1 MTNGMCPQQDFK
13 KLCESMN
20 LPTPEFKSI
29 SDFTPHTQV
38 VFEFHEDM
46 EETALQLL
54 SAFETRLKK
63 SASRKTSKDENKDN
77 TVNGMIEARKRI
89 MRTEI
94 KTETQTNE
102 NTNSNNPFSL
112 ITQSKNKIS
121 ALMEYAQ
128 KKKIELP
135 VFDEQPQTSNSPFAC
150 RCTFNS
156 ISDIGTGTNKKA
168 AKEDS
173 ARLVL
178 LKLDIKSDSIT
189 KRVKPSPSVEDLT
202 TRFSNTNI
210 GEKDIVS
217 KVNEWCQK
225 RQIPIPDYTVTEHK
239 INLNSSGSLFPQ
251 DGSYDNICMTDGA
264 GKKPRNTVFSCVG
277 KYKQSN
283 YHTDHP
289 FSSSRILDAN
299 VRLTEHVVEGDTC
312 NSKKEAKK
320 NCAKKLYTILVEE
333 KK

>member
-1 MTNGMCPQQDFK
+1 MTNGICPQDDFE

-63 SASRKTSKDENKDN
+63 SASRKTSKDENRDN
-77 TVNGMIEARKRI
+77 TVSGMIEARKRI
-89 MRTEI
+89 MRSEI
-94 KTETQTNE
+94 ITGIQQDEKA
-102 NTNSNNPFSL
+102 NSNNPFSL
-112 ITQSKNKIS
+112 ISQSKNKIS

-128 KKKIELP
+128 KKKMALP
-135 VFDEQPQTSNSPFAC
+135 VFDELPPTSNSPFSC
-150 RCTFNS
+150 KCSFNS
-156 ISDIGTGTNKKA
+156 ISDIGIGTSKKS

-173 ARLVL
+173 ARLIL
-178 LKLDIKSDSIT
+178 LKLDIKSDSVT

-225 RQIPIPDYTVTEHK
+225 RQIPIPIYIITEHDL
-239 INLNSSGSLFPQ
+239 NLKSASSMLPQNGSHE
-251 DGSYDNICMTDGA
+251 NICMTDGA
-264 GKKPRNTVFSCVG
+264 KKKPRNKVFSCVG
-277 KYKQSN
+277 KYKKSN
-283 YHTDHP
+283 YHVDHP
-289 FSSSRILDAN
+289 FSSSRILDSTA
-299 VRLTEHVVEGDTC
+299 RMTEHFVEGDNC

-320 NCAKKLYTILVEE
+320 NCAKKLYTKLVEE